1 MVRYQCDYCEVL
13 KEPGD
18 TWILGFAA
26 ENVGVNAARREITIA
41 PRWDEARAV
50 DYLAVHFCS
59 DECRQ
64 RYMSK
69 LFGGEPPEPAIVEEV
84 AIVPRKRV
92 VKVYPGTR
100 VETVAKRRT
109 VSRLSTRTT
118 KNRRKRA

>member
-1 MVRYQCDYCEVL
+1 MVRYECDYCQAL

-41 PRWDEARAV
+41 PRWDEGRAV

-64 RYMSK
+64 RYMGK
-69 LFGGEPPEPAIVEEV
+69 LFGGELPEPAIVEEV
-84 AIVPRKRV
+84 AVVPRKRV
-92 VKVYPGTR
+92 VRVYPGSKA
-100 VETVAKRRT
+100 ETVVKRRS
-109 VSRLSTRTT
+109 VARLP